1 VRIRRGK
8 REEEGGIR
16 KGRRDEGRGRR
27 GEGEVRGGRR
37 REEGGEGSTSMNNL
51 RCGSTKEGIHL
62 GGCPTLGE
70 AELKLVSKR

>member
-1 VRIRRGK
+1 
-8 REEEGGIR
+8 
-16 KGRRDEGRGRR
+16 
-27 GEGEVRGGRR
+27 
-37 REEGGEGSTSMNNL
+37 MNNL